1 MQIQAYE
8 AIRTGIV
15 YAKYAPGDK
24 LQVKDLCADLGLG
37 RTLVRKSLVRLRQ
50 ERLVETVPQSGT
62 YVSKIRLE
70 AVGGT
75 RYARESLESQ
85 ISVEAC
91 ARLDA
96 RSLAELHELL
106 AEGESARDAQD
117 RRAFFDSDNL
127 FHEKL
132 YDIAGK
138 QQVWSWLEFI
148 SIDLQRCR
156 WLRVQT
162 EDLDQDAILGQ
173 HREIVRVPREEGHG
187 RDAFPR
193 LEPSASSVQRI
204 CCCDQ
209 ALPGL
214 LHCKL
219 RPESA
224 AATDISYMPVF
235 SYY

>member
-1 MQIQAYE
+1 M
-8 AIRTGIV
+8 
-15 YAKYAPGDK
+15 
-24 LQVKDLCADLGLG
+24 KDLCADLRLG
-37 RTLVRKSLVRLRQ
+37 RTPVRESLVRLRQ

-70 AVGGT
+70 AVEGA
-75 RYARESLESQ
+75 RYVRESLESQ

-96 RSLAELHELL
+96 QNLAELHELL

-117 RRAFFDSDNL
+117 RRVFFDSDNL
-127 FHEKL
+127 LHEKL

-162 EDLDQDAILGQ
+162 EDLD
-173 HREIVRVPREEGHG
+173 
-187 RDAFPR
+187 
-193 LEPSASSVQRI
+193 
-204 CCCDQ
+204 
-209 ALPGL
+209 
-214 LHCKL
+214 
-219 RPESA
+219 
-224 AATDISYMPVF
+224 
-235 SYY
+235 